1 MDFDTAHTRSREST
15 SFGGSKIPARGY
27 ARETRVTT
35 RRRPLV
41 DATSRDAYGADFLDP
56 RATTARARVR
66 ARTRTRTVSS
76 ADRARARVAAS

>member
-41 DATSRDAYGADFLDP
+41 DATSHDAHGPDFLDP
-56 RATTARARVR
+56 RVATATTRAR

-76 ADRARARVAAS
+76 ADRAGARVAAS